1 VAVCAY
7 NVPELH
13 MMANSTAGAR
23 RKVLVVEDDQAMG
36 VALRD
41 GFSYEGWEVVL
52 ARDGAE
58 ALRLARQSCP
68 ELMILDVMLPGISG
82 FDVCKKLRSDGNNV
96 PIIMLTARG
105 QEIDKVV
112 GLRLGAD
119 DYVTKPFS
127 FMELMARVEAVLRR
141 AGGGPAGH
149 SSSGSYAFGDV
160 TVDFTR
166 HEARKGDACLDLT
179 PRELKLLGFFIRHRG
194 EVITRDQLLD
204 AVWGYTSI
212 PFTRTV
218 DAHIAR
224 LRKKIE
230 DTPDDPRFIVTVHR
244 LGYKFAG

>member
-1 VAVCAY
+1 MT
-7 NVPELH
+7 PHPPHGLK
-13 MMANSTAGAR
+13 

-36 VALRD
+36 VALLD
-41 GFSYEGWEVVL
+41 GFTYEGYDVVL
-52 ARDGAE
+52 ATTGPE
-58 ALRLARQSCP
+58 ALRVARQCCP
-68 ELMILDVMLPGISG
+68 DIVILDVMLPGISG
-82 FDVCKKLRSDGNNV
+82 FDVCKKLRAEGNHV
-96 PIIMLTARG
+96 PVIMLTARG

-127 FMELMARVEAVLRR
+127 FMELSARVEAVLRR
-141 AGGGPAGH
+141 AGGGAAGN
-149 SSSGSYAFGDV
+149 GAAGCYTFGDV
-160 TVDFTR
+160 TVDFAR
-166 HEARKGDACLDLT
+166 HEAHKADTRLDLT

-204 AVWGYTSI
+204 AVWGYSSL

-218 DAHIAR
+218 DAHVAR

-230 DTPDDPRFIVTVHR
+230 DAPDDPRFIVTVHR